1 MDTEKNG
8 RLLSLDALRGF
19 NMFFITGGHAFLIAL
34 SLLVVGHKDSWLA
47 VQMTHV
53 PWIGLH
59 IYDCIFPLFVF
70 ITGVTFPFSTAK
82 RLERGDSKTDV
93 AINILRRTALLVF
106 FGLLYSSIQKL
117 DWEHFRVWSVIG
129 RVGLVWGMAAFLTLF
144 FRMRTCIVISIV
156 LLVGWWLLLRFVPAP
171 DAPAGINPIL
181 KGATTIAGWIDT
193 HFLTTAHRHEGGL
206 ATIHPRPVKNGRLTA
221 LDPDERVFF
230 HEKGTLYID
239 LDASVVDAAERP
251 VGRPSDVAFPGWR
264 RKCHVCQRTH
274 CYFTNRRIV
283 FEGKDLDISILFVNL
298 VKRSITPGGM
308 VFETKAVRFAFTVQN
323 PMIAFEVLDFA
334 TRGG

>member
-1 MDTEKNG
+1 MTY
-8 RLLSLDALRGF
+8 ALRK
-19 NMFFITGGHAFLIAL
+19 LIAFVFL
-34 SLLVVGHKDSWLA
+34 GGMFWFLYRDLGNLGKPWFMHALGMITVAFAVFWLLIPMVVVGCRIRRRRIQNKERHQKWLA
-47 VQMTHV
+47 
-53 PWIGLH
+53 
-59 IYDCIFPLFVF
+59 
-70 ITGVTFPFSTAK
+70 
-82 RLERGDSKTDV
+82 
-93 AINILRRTALLVF
+93 
-106 FGLLYSSIQKL
+106 
-117 DWEHFRVWSVIG
+117 
-129 RVGLVWGMAAFLTLF
+129 
-144 FRMRTCIVISIV
+144 
-156 LLVGWWLLLRFVPAP
+156 
-171 DAPAGINPIL
+171 
-181 KGATTIAGWIDT
+181 
-193 HFLTTAHRHEGGL
+193 EGGL
-206 ATIHPRPVKNGRLTA
+206 DTIHPRPVKNGRLTA

-308 VFETKAVRFAFTVQN
+308 VFETKAARFAFTFQN